1 MNTLSKGIIKQ
12 AVVTLSN
19 CIAYSSVG
27 VVVHGVRVKGHAI
40 PRLSSSIH
48 KLIIT
53 PSLHPGLLSSL
64 LFIFYAAP
72 PNPIQ
77 TAKNR
82 VLGVQDK
89 EVKPPEVNFK
99 KPVSKPFKIN
109 LKTCIFMIRKFRNVF
124 I

>member
-27 VVVHGVRVKGHAI
+27 VVVYRVRVKGHAI

-64 LFIFYAAP
+64 LFIFYAP
-72 PNPIQ
+72 PPIQ
-77 TAKNR
+77 TVKNR
-82 VLGVQDK
+82 VVGVQDK
-89 EVKPPEVNFK
+89 EVKPPEVNF
-99 KPVSKPFKIN
+99 
-109 LKTCIFMIRKFRNVF
+109 
-124 I
+124 